1 MLSLPA
7 FPFPNGGSRGGR
19 SDVREPCAL
28 PAELGSFMVSLLAS
42 PLPNGG
48 SRGARP
54 EVCAMALAAN
64 AEANATAKTNFF
76 TIFSVVFRCAGLK
89 RSYHHSRPA
98 TAGVLLLFIAAAWV
112 WRPADTKKS
121 AGLLGPADRSRDRMR
136 SALIRGTGSRADRRS
151 RRSRTGRRSPGCST
165 ERRGCSA
172 RQSGSACCRGCDA

>member
-1 MLSLPA
+1 
-7 FPFPNGGSRGGR
+7 
-19 SDVREPCAL
+19 VPCAL

-76 TIFSVVFRCAGLK
+76 TIFSVVFRCAGSQAL

-98 TAGVLLLFIAAAWV
+98 KAGVLLLFIAAASI
-112 WRPADTKKS
+112 RRRADTKKS
-121 AGLLGPADRSRDRMR
+121 AGPFRPADRCSDQRL
-136 SALIRGTGSRADRRS
+136 SAVIRETGSRADRRS

-172 RQSGSACCRGCDA
+172 GRSGSDSCRGCDA